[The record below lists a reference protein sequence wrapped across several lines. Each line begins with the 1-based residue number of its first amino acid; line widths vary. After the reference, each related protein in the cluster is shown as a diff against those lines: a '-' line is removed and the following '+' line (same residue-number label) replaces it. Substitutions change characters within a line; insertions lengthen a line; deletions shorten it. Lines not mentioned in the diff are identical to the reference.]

1 MKDIFMDF
9 AIASALILVGQLIR
23 SKIKAVQEF
32 FVPASLVAGIVGL
45 ILGSYGLNILKFS
58 DYASSY
64 AGILIVVVF
73 TAVGVQGF
81 HFEKGAKKE
90 LGRMMGFLSYRF
102 WGHCIQVA
110 IPVLISVVLISRL
123 VPGTSDAFGFILI
136 SGFCGGHGTA
146 AAVGDALGQ
155 LGFAD
160 AMDLCMTSAT
170 VGILT
175 GVFGGMI
182 LIKIATK
189 KGYTAFIKD
198 FRFISGELRT
208 GLIPREK
215 QESLGRDGV
224 SVVSI
229 DPFAWHTAL
238 LLVPSGLGILGANWL
253 ASHLNLSI
261 PDYCIGFLFGVVFWA
276 ILSKVGVYEYVDT
289 EVFNRISG
297 CATDF
302 LVFFGVALIKI
313 PVVVKYAVPLLILM
327 LTGIIIVVVNYYY
340 FGARMND
347 KCWCERSLFCYGY
360 LTGVFAIGFVLL
372 RIVDPQNKSKTLSDT
387 AITTPFTTI
396 LEIFT
401 WSFCP
406 MMLMAG
412 QVWVVIGL
420 FGAIAIACLVYSRI
434 SGQWFTTSRVG
445 RGSFDSEA

>member
-64 AGILIVVVF
+64 ADILIVVVF

-81 HFEKGAKKE
+81 QFEKGAKNE

-102 WGHCIQVA
+102 WSHCIQVA
-110 IPVLISVVLISRL
+110 IPVLISVILISRL
-123 VPGTSDAFGFILI
+123 VPETSDAFGFILI

-146 AAVGDALGQ
+146 AAVGEALGQ

-160 AMDLCMTSAT
+160 VMDLCMTSAT
-170 VGILT
+170 VGI
-175 GVFGGMI
+175 
-182 LIKIATK
+182 
-189 KGYTAFIKD
+189 
-198 FRFISGELRT
+198 
-208 GLIPREK
+208 
-215 QESLGRDGV
+215 
-224 SVVSI
+224 
-229 DPFAWHTAL
+229 
-238 LLVPSGLGILGANWL
+238 
-253 ASHLNLSI
+253 
-261 PDYCIGFLFGVVFWA
+261 
-276 ILSKVGVYEYVDT
+276 
-289 EVFNRISG
+289 
-297 CATDF
+297 
-302 LVFFGVALIKI
+302 
-313 PVVVKYAVPLLILM
+313 
-327 LTGIIIVVVNYYY
+327 
-340 FGARMND
+340 
-347 KCWCERSLFCYGY
+347 

-372 RIVDPQNKSKTLSDT
+372 RIVDPQNKSKTFSDT

-420 FGAIAIACLVYSRI
+420 FGAIAIACLVYSRT
-434 SGQWFTTSRVG
+434 SGQWFTMFRVG